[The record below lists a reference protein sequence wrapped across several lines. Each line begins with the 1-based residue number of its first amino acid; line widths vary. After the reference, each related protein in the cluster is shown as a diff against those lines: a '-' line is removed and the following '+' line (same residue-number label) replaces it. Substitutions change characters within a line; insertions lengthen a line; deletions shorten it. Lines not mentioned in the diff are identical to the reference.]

1 MNTKLL
7 VIDYGVGNIRS
18 VVNALNF
25 LGYNPRL
32 SGKKRDI
39 ETADIYIFPGIG
51 AFPEAMK
58 NLEGL
63 DIINSLSHQ
72 VLDLKKPI
80 LGICLGMQV
89 LAEDSEEYGLHQG
102 LGWIKGHIKKMPQ
115 SRQAKI
121 PHIGWNPVSIN
132 KKFPLFSRTN
142 SAPAFY
148 FDHSF
153 EFVCRKDSIA
163 ASCRHG
169 RDVVAAIQRDNIFGV
184 QFHPEKS
191 QIQGLKLL
199 KGFLNYAQET
209 VGRRS
214 DH

>member
-1 MNTKLL
+1 MNSKLL
-7 VIDYGVGNIRS
+7 VIDYGVGNIQS

-25 LGYNPRL
+25 LGYSPKL
-32 SGKKRDI
+32 SGKKQDI
-39 ETADIYIFPGIG
+39 ETANIFIFPGIG

-58 NLEGL
+58 NLERL
-63 DIINSLSHQ
+63 HIINSLSHQ

-102 LGWIKGHIKKMPQ
+102 LGWIKGHIKKMPR
-115 SRQAKI
+115 SRLAKI
-121 PHIGWNPVSIN
+121 PHIGWNPVNITKRN
-132 KKFPLFSRTN
+132 PLFSRTN

-148 FDHSF
+148 FDHSY
-153 EFVCRKDSIA
+153 EFICPQDVIA
-163 ASCRHG
+163 ATCRHG
-169 RDVVAAIQRDNIFGV
+169 QNVVAAIQQDNIFGV

-199 KGFLNYAQET
+199 RGFINYAQKT
-209 VGRRS
+209 PGR
-214 DH
+214 